1 MPGPGERHYHS
12 ARPTEGVGV
21 DRPDWAPKDV
31 DIAKA
36 SAARLYDF
44 YLGGSYNFEV
54 DRELGRKVASVA
66 PGVYDFALLN
76 RAFLR
81 RAVRY
86 LQRQGIDQFLDIGS
100 GIPTAGNVHE
110 VAQKTDP
117 NARVVYVDNEPV
129 AVAHS
134 ELLLEDNPNTAAV
147 EADLRDPD
155 VILNHE
161 KTRQLLDFSRPI
173 GLLTVAVYH
182 FIPDSDSPLALLKR
196 YREALPSG
204 SFLAL
209 SHVTTD
215 VMSEQ
220 IQQLI
225 GLYRSSQNPVT
236 ARTRAEFTAMFEG
249 FELVEPGVVFTPE
262 WHPESAEDVGEH
274 PEQSAVYAAVGRKP

>member
-1 MPGPGERHYHS
+1 
-12 ARPTEGVGV
+12 VV
-21 DRPDWAPKDV
+21 DRPDWAPKGV
-31 DIAKA
+31 DTEKA

-66 PGVYDFALLN
+66 PGVYDFALRN

-86 LQRQGIDQFLDIGS
+86 FQSQGIDQFLDIGS

-110 VAQKTDP
+110 VAQKTNPD
-117 NARVVYVDNEPV
+117 ARVVYVDNEPV

-134 ELLLEDNPNTAAV
+134 ELLLEGNPNAAAI

-155 VILNHE
+155 HILHHE
-161 KTRQLLDFSRPI
+161 KTRRLLDFSRPI

-182 FIPDSDSPLALLKR
+182 FIPDSDDPLGLLSR
-196 YREALPSG
+196 YRAALPSG
-204 SFLAL
+204 SYIAL

-215 VMSEQ
+215 VMSTQ
-220 IQQLI
+220 IEQLI
-225 GLYRSSQNPVT
+225 GLYRGSQNPVI
-236 ARTRAEFTAMFEG
+236 ARTKAQFTAMFDG
-249 FELVEPGVVFTPE
+249 FDLVEPGVVFTPE
-262 WHPESAEDVGEH
+262 WRPESPEDAGDHPEEA
-274 PEQSAVYAAVGRKP
+274 AVYAAVGRKP

>member
-1 MPGPGERHYHS
+1 M
-12 ARPTEGVGV
+12 

-134 ELLLEDNPNTAAV
+134 ELLLEDNPNTAAI